1 MSSTP
6 LLSLKDVD
14 KNFGGL
20 TVVERL
26 NMQVFAGQ
34 ICGLIGPN
42 GAGKTTVFNL
52 ITGVYPCEG
61 GAIYLSNREITSSK
75 PYQITRLGVAR
86 TFQTIRLFPNLTA
99 WEHLLIAQNFLTRA
113 GNGKRLLPDRQREKE
128 LKAEAQE
135 ILTLLDL
142 WEDRQRKA
150 VTLPYAS
157 QRKVEIARALAT
169 RPKLLL
175 LDEPAAGMN
184 TRETEELLYI
194 ITKIHAQ
201 KQNMAILVI
210 DHDMDFVMKICEY
223 IFVMNFGIKIAEGA
237 PDAIQQD
244 EKVKEA
250 YLGKEE

>member
-1 MSSTP
+1 MNSVP
-6 LLSLKDVD
+6 ILSLTDVD

-20 TVVERL
+20 TAVDSL
-26 NMQVFAGQ
+26 HMQVFRGQ
-34 ICGLIGPN
+34 VCGLIGPN

-52 ITGVYPCEG
+52 ITGVYPCDG
-61 GAIYLSNREITSSK
+61 GEIYLGDQEITSSK
-75 PYQITRLGVAR
+75 PHRITRLGVAR
-86 TFQTIRLFPNLTA
+86 TFQTIRLFANLTT
-99 WEHLLIAQNFLTRA
+99 WEHILVAQNFLARNA
-113 GNGKRLLPDRQREKE
+113 NGRRLLPDRQREKE

-135 ILTLLDL
+135 ILTMLDL

-150 VTLPYAS
+150 VTLPYGS
-157 QRKVEIARALAT
+157 QRRVEIARALAT

-184 TRETEELLYI
+184 MRETKDLLHI
-194 ITKIHAQ
+194 IAKIHAQ
-201 KQNMAILVI
+201 KQGMAILVI

-223 IFVMNFGIKIAEGA
+223 IFVLNFGIKITEGA

-244 EKVKEA
+244 DKVKEA

>member
-1 MSSTP
+1 MSP
-6 LLSLKDVD
+6 LPILNLTDVD

-20 TVVERL
+20 TAVDSL
-26 NMQVFAGQ
+26 KMQVFQGQ

-52 ITGVYPCEG
+52 ITGVYPCDG
-61 GAIYLSNREITSSK
+61 GAIYLDDREITSAK
-75 PYQITRLGVAR
+75 PHQITRLGVAR
-86 TFQTIRLFPNLTA
+86 TFQTIRLFANLTT
-99 WEHLLIAQNFLTRA
+99 WEHILIAQNFLAQRA
-113 GNGKRLLPDRQREKE
+113 NGRRLLPDKQREKE
-128 LKAEAQE
+128 LKAEARE

-150 VTLPYAS
+150 VTLPYGS
-157 QRKVEIARALAT
+157 QRRVEIARALAT

-184 TRETEELLYI
+184 TRETEDLLHI
-194 ITKIHAQ
+194 IAKIHSQ
-201 KQNMAILVI
+201 KQSMAIMVI

-223 IFVMNFGIKIAEGA
+223 IFVLNFGIKITEGA

>member
-1 MSSTP
+1 LSATP
-6 LLSLKDVD
+6 ILSLKDVD

-20 TVVERL
+20 TAVDSLEL
-26 NMQVFAGQ
+26 QVLPGQ

-52 ITGVYPCEG
+52 ITGVYPCDG
-61 GAIYLSNREITSSK
+61 GAVFLGDREITSAK
-75 PYQITRLGVAR
+75 PHRITRMGVAR
-86 TFQTIRLFPNLTA
+86 TFQTIRLFPNLTT
-99 WEHLLIAQNFLTRA
+99 WEHILIAQNFLTHA
-113 GNGKRLLPDRQREKE
+113 DNGHRFLPDRQRERE

-142 WEDRQRKA
+142 WGDRQRKA
-150 VTLPYAS
+150 VTLPYGS

-184 TRETEELLYI
+184 MRETEGLLHI
-194 ITKIHAQ
+194 IAKIHAQ
-201 KQNMAILVI
+201 KQSMAILVI

-223 IFVMNFGIKIAEGA
+223 IFVLNFGIKITEGT
-237 PDAIQQD
+237 PDTIQQD

>member
-1 MSSTP
+1 LSATP
-6 LLSLKDVD
+6 ILRLKDVD

-20 TVVERL
+20 TALDRL

-61 GAIYLSNREITSSK
+61 GAIYLSDREITSFK
-75 PYQITRLGVAR
+75 PYRITRLGVAR
-86 TFQTIRLFPNLTA
+86 TFQTIRLFPNLTT
-99 WEHLLIAQNFLTRA
+99 WEHLLIAQSFLTRV
-113 GNGKRLLPDRQREKE
+113 GNGKRLLPDRQRQKE

-142 WEDRQRKA
+142 WEDGQRKA
-150 VTLPYAS
+150 VTLPYGS

-184 TRETEELLYI
+184 MRETEDLLHI
-194 ITKIHAQ
+194 IAKIHAQ

-223 IFVMNFGIKIAEGA
+223 IFVLNFGIKITEGT
-237 PDAIQQD
+237 PDAIQQN

>member
-1 MSSTP
+1 MNATP
-6 LLSLKDVD
+6 ILSLKDVD
-14 KNFGGL
+14 KNFGG
-20 TVVERL
+20 VAAVDRL
-26 NMQVFAGQ
+26 NMKVFPGQ

-61 GAIYLSNREITSSK
+61 GEIFLGDREITTFK
-75 PYQITRLGVAR
+75 PHRITRLGVAR
-86 TFQTIRLFPNLTA
+86 TFQTIRLFSNLTT
-99 WEHLLIAQNFLTRA
+99 WEHLLIAQNFLSRA

-128 LKAEAQE
+128 LKEEARE
-135 ILTLLDL
+135 ILSLLDL
-142 WEDRQRKA
+142 WDDRQRKA
-150 VTLPYAS
+150 VTLPYGS

-169 RPKLLL
+169 RPQLLL

-184 TRETEELLYI
+184 TRETEDLLHI
-194 ITKIHAQ
+194 IAKIHAQ

-223 IFVMNFGIKIAEGA
+223 IFVLNFGIKITEGT
-237 PDAIQQD
+237 PEDIQQD

>member
-1 MSSTP
+1 LSVTP
-6 LLSLKDVD
+6 ILSLKDVD

-20 TVVERL
+20 TAVDSL
-26 NMQVFAGQ
+26 DLQVLPGQ

-52 ITGVYPCEG
+52 ITGVYPCDG
-61 GAIYLSNREITSSK
+61 GTVFLGDREITSTK
-75 PYQITRLGVAR
+75 PHRITRMGVAR
-86 TFQTIRLFPNLTA
+86 TFQTIRLFPNLTT
-99 WEHLLIAQNFLTRA
+99 WEHILIAQNFLTRA
-113 GNGKRLLPDRQREKE
+113 GNGHRLLPDRQREKE

-135 ILTLLDL
+135 ILTLLDI
-142 WEDRQRKA
+142 WGDRQRKA
-150 VTLPYAS
+150 VTLPYGS

-184 TRETEELLYI
+184 IRETEELLHI
-194 ITKIHAQ
+194 IAKIHAQ
-201 KQNMAILVI
+201 KQGMAILVI

-223 IFVMNFGIKIAEGA
+223 IFVLNFGIKITEGT

>member
-1 MSSTP
+1 MSNTP
-6 LLSLKDVD
+6 ILSLEDVA

-20 TVVERL
+20 TAVDRL
-26 NMQVFAGQ
+26 SLQVFPGQ

-61 GAIYLSNREITSSK
+61 GAIHLSNREITSSK
-75 PYQITRLGVAR
+75 PHRITRLGVAR
-86 TFQTIRLFPNLTA
+86 TFQTIRLFANLTT
-99 WEHLLIAQNFLTRA
+99 WEHLLIAQSFLTRA
-113 GNGKRLLPDRQREKE
+113 GDGRRLLPDRQREKE

-142 WEDRQRKA
+142 WEDRKRKA
-150 VTLPYAS
+150 VTLPYGS

-184 TRETEELLYI
+184 TRETEELLHI

-223 IFVMNFGIKIAEGA
+223 IFVLNFGIKITAGA
-237 PDAIQQD
+237 PDAIQRD

>member
-1 MSSTP
+1 MNSTP
-6 LLSLKDVD
+6 ILRLKDVD

-20 TVVERL
+20 TAVDGL
-26 NMQVFAGQ
+26 TMQVFPGQ

-52 ITGVYPCEG
+52 ITGVYSCER
-61 GAIYLSNREITSSK
+61 GAIYLSDREITSAK
-75 PYQITRLGVAR
+75 PHRITRWGVAR
-86 TFQTIRLFPNLTA
+86 TFQTIRLFQNLTT

-128 LKAEAQE
+128 LKAEARE
-135 ILTLLDL
+135 ILHLLDL
-142 WEDRQRKA
+142 WQNRQRKA
-150 VTLPYAS
+150 VTLPYGS

-184 TRETEELLYI
+184 MRETEDLLFI
-194 ITKIHAQ
+194 ISKIHAQ
-201 KQNMAILVI
+201 KQDMAILVI

-223 IFVMNFGIKIAEGA
+223 IFVLNFGIKITEGT
-237 PDAIQQD
+237 PEVIQQD

>member
-1 MSSTP
+1 
-6 LLSLKDVD
+6 VD

-20 TVVERL
+20 TAVDRL
-26 NMQVFAGQ
+26 NMRVFPGQ

-52 ITGVYPCEG
+52 ITGVYPSEG
-61 GAIYLSNREITSSK
+61 GAIYLGDREITSAK
-75 PYQITRLGVAR
+75 PHRITRLGVAR
-86 TFQTIRLFPNLTA
+86 TFQTIRLFPNLTT
-99 WEHLLIAQNFLTRA
+99 WEHLLIAQSFLTRA
-113 GNGKRLLPDRQREKE
+113 ANGKRLLPDRQRGTE

-142 WEDRQRKA
+142 WAVRQRKA
-150 VTLPYAS
+150 VTLPYGR

-184 TRETEELLYI
+184 IRETEDLLHI
-194 ITKIHAQ
+194 IAKIHAQ
-201 KQNMAILVI
+201 KQDMAILVI

-223 IFVMNFGIKIAEGA
+223 IFVLNFGIKITEGT
-237 PDAIQQD
+237 PEAIQQD

>member
-1 MSSTP
+1 MSATP
-6 LLSLKDVD
+6 ILSLTAVD
-14 KNFGGL
+14 KHFGGL
-20 TVVERL
+20 TAVDGLEL
-26 NMQVFAGQ
+26 QVLPGQ

-52 ITGVYPCEG
+52 ITGVYPCDAG
-61 GAIYLSNREITSSK
+61 SVFLGDQEITSTK
-75 PYQITRLGVAR
+75 PHRITRMGVAR
-86 TFQTIRLFPNLTA
+86 TFQTIRLFPNLTT
-99 WEHLLIAQNFLTRA
+99 WEHILIAQNFLA
-113 GNGKRLLPDRQREKE
+113 HKGNGRRFLPDRQQEKE

-142 WEDRQRKA
+142 WDDRQRKA
-150 VTLPYAS
+150 VTLPYGS

-184 TRETEELLYI
+184 MRETEELLHI
-194 ITKIHAQ
+194 IAKIHTQ
-201 KQNMAILVI
+201 RQNMAILVI

-223 IFVMNFGIKIAEGA
+223 IFVLNFGIKITEGT

>member
-1 MSSTP
+1 MNSTP
-6 LLSLKDVD
+6 ILSLKDVE
-14 KNFGGL
+14 KKFGGL
-20 TVVERL
+20 TAVGSL
-26 NMQVFAGQ
+26 NMQVFPGQ

-52 ITGVYPCEG
+52 ITGVYPCDG
-61 GAIYLSNREITSSK
+61 GEVFISDREITSAK
-75 PYQITRLGVAR
+75 PYRITRMGVAR
-86 TFQTIRLFPNLTA
+86 TFQTIRLFANLTT
-99 WEHLLIAQNFLTRA
+99 WEHILIAQNFLARSH
-113 GNGKRLLPDRQREKE
+113 NGRRLLPDRQREKE

-142 WEDRQRKA
+142 WQDRQRKA
-150 VTLPYAS
+150 VTLPYGS
-157 QRKVEIARALAT
+157 QRRVEIARALAT

-184 TRETEELLYI
+184 MRETEDLLHI

-201 KQNMAILVI
+201 KQGMAILVI

-223 IFVMNFGIKIAEGA
+223 IFVLNFGIKITEGA
-237 PDAIQQD
+237 PDDIQQD

>member
-1 MSSTP
+1 LSATP
-6 LLSLKDVD
+6 ILSLKDVD

-20 TVVERL
+20 TALDRL

-61 GAIYLSNREITSSK
+61 GAIYLSDREITSSK
-75 PYQITRLGVAR
+75 PYRITRLGVAR
-86 TFQTIRLFPNLTA
+86 TFQTIRLFPNLTT
-99 WEHLLIAQNFLTRA
+99 WEHLLIAQNFLTRV

-142 WEDRQRKA
+142 WEDGQRKA
-150 VTLPYAS
+150 VTLPYGS

-184 TRETEELLYI
+184 MRETEDLLHI
-194 ITKIHAQ
+194 IAKIHAQ

-223 IFVMNFGIKIAEGA
+223 IFVLNFGIKITEGT
-237 PDAIQQD
+237 PDAIQQN

>member
-1 MSSTP
+1 LSVTP
-6 LLSLKDVD
+6 ILSLKDVD

-20 TVVERL
+20 TAVDSLEL
-26 NMQVFAGQ
+26 QVLPGQ

-52 ITGVYPCEG
+52 ITGVYPCDG
-61 GAIYLSNREITSSK
+61 GTVFLGDREITSTK
-75 PYQITRLGVAR
+75 PHRITRMGVAR
-86 TFQTIRLFPNLTA
+86 TFQTIRLFPNLTT
-99 WEHLLIAQNFLTRA
+99 WEHILIAQNFLTRA
-113 GNGKRLLPDRQREKE
+113 GNGNRLLPDRQREKE
-128 LKAEAQE
+128 LKAEGQE

-150 VTLPYAS
+150 VTLPYGS

-184 TRETEELLYI
+184 IRETEELLHI
-194 ITKIHAQ
+194 IAKIHAQ
-201 KQNMAILVI
+201 KQGMAILVI

-223 IFVMNFGIKIAEGA
+223 IFVLNFGIKITEGT
-237 PDAIQQD
+237 PEAIQQD

>member
-1 MSSTP
+1 LSATP
-6 LLSLKDVD
+6 ILRLKDVD

-20 TVVERL
+20 TALDRL

-61 GAIYLSNREITSSK
+61 GAIYLSDREITSLK
-75 PYQITRLGVAR
+75 PHRITRLGVAR
-86 TFQTIRLFPNLTA
+86 TFQTIRLFPNLTT
-99 WEHLLIAQNFLTRA
+99 WEHLLIAQNFLTRV
-113 GNGKRLLPDRQREKE
+113 GNGKRLLPNRQRQKE

-142 WEDRQRKA
+142 WEDGQRKA
-150 VTLPYAS
+150 VTLPYGS

-184 TRETEELLYI
+184 MRETEDLLHI
-194 ITKIHAQ
+194 IAKIHTQ

-223 IFVMNFGIKIAEGA
+223 IFVLNFGIKITEGK
-237 PDAIQQD
+237 PDAIQQN

>member
-1 MSSTP
+1 MNSTP
-6 LLSLKDVD
+6 ILNLKDVE
-14 KNFGGL
+14 KKFGGL
-20 TVVERL
+20 TAVDCL
-26 NMQVFAGQ
+26 NMRVFPGQ

-52 ITGVYPCEG
+52 ITGVYPCDG
-61 GAIYLSNREITSSK
+61 GEVFLSDRGITSAK
-75 PYQITRLGVAR
+75 PYRITRMGVAR
-86 TFQTIRLFPNLTA
+86 TFQTIRLFANLTT
-99 WEHLLIAQNFLTRA
+99 WEHILIAQNFLARSH
-113 GNGKRLLPDRQREKE
+113 NGRRLLPDRQREKE

-142 WEDRQRKA
+142 WKDRQRKA
-150 VTLPYAS
+150 VTLPYGS
-157 QRKVEIARALAT
+157 QRRVEIARALAT

-184 TRETEELLYI
+184 MRETEDLLHI
-194 ITKIHAQ
+194 IKKIHAQ
-201 KQNMAILVI
+201 KQGMAILVI

-223 IFVMNFGIKIAEGA
+223 IFVLNFGIKITEGA
-237 PDAIQQD
+237 PDDIQQD

>member
-1 MSSTP
+1 
-6 LLSLKDVD
+6 
-14 KNFGGL
+14 
-20 TVVERL
+20 
-26 NMQVFAGQ
+26 
-34 ICGLIGPN
+34 
-42 GAGKTTVFNL
+42 
-52 ITGVYPCEG
+52 
-61 GAIYLSNREITSSK
+61 
-75 PYQITRLGVAR
+75 LGVAR
-86 TFQTIRLFPNLTA
+86 TFQTIRLFPNLTT

-135 ILTLLDL
+135 ILSLLDL
-142 WEDRQRKA
+142 WQDRQRKA
-150 VTLPYAS
+150 VTLPYGS

-169 RPKLLL
+169 RPQLLL

-184 TRETEELLYI
+184 MRETEDLLHI
-194 ITKIHAQ
+194 IAKIHAQ

-210 DHDMDFVMKICEY
+210 DHDMDFVMRICEY
-223 IFVMNFGIKIAEGA
+223 IFVLNFGIKITEGT

>member
-1 MSSTP
+1 MSATP
-6 LLSLKDVD
+6 ILSLKAVD
-14 KNFGGL
+14 KYFGGL
-20 TVVERL
+20 TAVDSL
-26 NMQVFAGQ
+26 DMQVLPGQ

-52 ITGVYPCEG
+52 ITGVYPCDS
-61 GAIYLSNREITSSK
+61 GAVFLGDQEITLVKSHR
-75 PYQITRLGVAR
+75 ITRMGIAR
-86 TFQTIRLFPNLTA
+86 TFQTIRLFPNLTT
-99 WEHLLIAQNFLTRA
+99 WEHILIAQNFLTHT
-113 GNGKRLLPDRQREKE
+113 GNGRRFLPDRQLEKE

-150 VTLPYAS
+150 VTLPYGS

-184 TRETEELLYI
+184 TRETEELLHI
-194 ITKIHAQ
+194 ITKIHTQ

-223 IFVMNFGIKIAEGA
+223 IFVLNFGIKITEGI

>member
-1 MSSTP
+1 LSVTP
-6 LLSLKDVD
+6 ILSLKDVD

-20 TVVERL
+20 TAVDSLEL
-26 NMQVFAGQ
+26 QVLPGQ

-52 ITGVYPCEG
+52 ITGVYPCDG
-61 GAIYLSNREITSSK
+61 GTVFLGDREITSTK
-75 PYQITRLGVAR
+75 PHRITRMGVAR
-86 TFQTIRLFPNLTA
+86 TFQTIRLFPNLTT
-99 WEHLLIAQNFLTRA
+99 WEHILIAQNFLTRT
-113 GNGKRLLPDRQREKE
+113 GNGHRLLPDRQREKE

-142 WEDRQRKA
+142 WGDRQRKA
-150 VTLPYAS
+150 VTLPYGS

-184 TRETEELLYI
+184 IRETEELLHI
-194 ITKIHAQ
+194 ISKIHAQ
-201 KQNMAILVI
+201 KQGMAILVI

-223 IFVMNFGIKIAEGA
+223 IFVLNFGIKITEGT
-237 PDAIQQD
+237 PEAIQQD